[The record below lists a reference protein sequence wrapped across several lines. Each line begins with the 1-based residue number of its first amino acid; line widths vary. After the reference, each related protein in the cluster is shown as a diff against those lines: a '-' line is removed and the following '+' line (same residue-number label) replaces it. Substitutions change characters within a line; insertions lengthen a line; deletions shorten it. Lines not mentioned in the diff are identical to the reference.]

1 MGHYQFW
8 LLNEADERTQGL
20 DLPCTADQEAWLV
33 AERLL
38 AECRRVE
45 IWTERELI
53 GRIGAAAPD
62 VMEDGGFVWPAEPT
76 RRRSRRPAK
85 STASRRSVIA
95 GTRRQG
101 A

>member
-20 DLPCTADQEAWLV
+20 DLPCAADHEAWLV

-53 GRIGAAAPD
+53 GRLGAAPLE
-62 VMEDGGFVWPAEPT
+62 VMEGASFIWPAG
-76 RRRSRRPAK
+76 RRRRTPAK
-85 STASRRSVIA
+85 VKPSRKPPS
-95 GTRRQG
+95 RQD